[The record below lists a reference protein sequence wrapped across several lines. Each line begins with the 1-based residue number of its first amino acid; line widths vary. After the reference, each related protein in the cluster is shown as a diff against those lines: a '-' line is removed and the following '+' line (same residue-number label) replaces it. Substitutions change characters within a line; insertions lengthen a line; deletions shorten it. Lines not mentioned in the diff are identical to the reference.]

1 VHIFRKETCPETQV
15 EMLGWQEISVQSL
28 YIWGSMIAI
37 IDKYDAFIYLLECG
51 DWIDIATIFWCF

>member
-1 VHIFRKETCPETQV
+1 
-15 EMLGWQEISVQSL
+15 MLGWQEISVQSL